1 MKVLF
6 DTNIVLDVLTNR
18 TPWVVESHK
27 LWQANDKGLVVAHVT
42 ASSMTDIYYI
52 IRRLANH
59 QTALE
64 AVLTC
69 LQAFEIVPVDKAA
82 LKQAA
87 GLPGKD
93 FEDNLQ
99 AACAMFAGLDAIV
112 TRDPSG
118 FSDSAVPVFTPVQIN
133 QRIFN

>member
-1 MKVLF
+1 MKILF

-18 TPWVVESHK
+18 KPWVVDSYK
-27 LWQANDKGLVVAHVT
+27 LWQANDNGLVKGYVT

-52 IRRLANH
+52 IRRLSNH

-69 LQAFEIVPVDKAA
+69 LEAFEIIAVDKVA
-82 LKQAA
+82 LQQASE
-87 GLPGKD
+87 LSGKD

-99 AACAMFAGLDAIV
+99 AVCANVAGLDVIV
-112 TRDPSG
+112 TRDPAG
-118 FSDSAVPVFTPVQIN
+118 FSDVQISVLSPDN
-133 QRIFN
+133 VIQRLT

>member
-1 MKVLF
+1 MKILF

-18 TPWVVESHK
+18 KPWVVESHK
-27 LWQANDKGLVVAHVT
+27 LWQANDKGLVNGYVT

-52 IRRLANH
+52 IRRLATH

-69 LQAFEIVPVDKAA
+69 LEAFEIIAVDKVV
-82 LKQAA
+82 LQQASE
-87 GLPGKD
+87 LSGKD

-99 AACAMFAGLDAIV
+99 VVCAMTVGLDAIV

-118 FSDSAVPVFTPVQIN
+118 FSDVQISVLSPDN
-133 QRIFN
+133 VIQRLS